1 MWFTLLLVAQVP
13 DLPAVGDTVW
23 IRRVLTVPAGMSV
36 RPRPIPTSALV
47 EPLGPPEV
55 SSSGRE
61 ITIRYP
67 VVFWRPG
74 THRIEMPAV
83 IVVRS
88 DGFSDT
94 LAAAFT
100 SVDVRSVLPPGAPRD
115 SLAPAPPAEAVA
127 RSTPSPIPVIL
138 LALLAALALL
148 PLHWWWR
155 KRGSSP
161 GPGVPGASEGPGLKD
176 IAAWVE
182 AGELRAAADAYA
194 RLLEPRAKAAQDPAL
209 SELVA
214 RLGEARYGGVAR
226 ADLQALCRDAARVAG
241 T

>member
-1 MWFTLLLVAQVP
+1 MIALALLLLGQPA
-13 DLPAVGDTVW
+13 DTPAVGDTVW

-36 RPRPIPTSALV
+36 RPRPIPSSALV

-74 THRIEMPAV
+74 SHRVEMPAV

-94 LAAAFT
+94 LSAGVAT
-100 SVDVRSVLPPGAPRD
+100 VEVRSVLPPGARRD
-115 SLAPAPPAEAVA
+115 TLAPAPPADVVA
-127 RSTPSPIPVIL
+127 RSTPSPIPLLLLLL
-138 LALLAALALL
+138 LALLGLV

-155 KRGSSP
+155 RRG
-161 GPGVPGASEGPGLKD
+161 GPAARPATATGTGLSLGSV
-176 IAAWVE
+176 AAWVE

-194 RLLEPRAKAAQDPAL
+194 RLLEPRASGDPAVQA
-209 SELVA
+209 LVT
-214 RLGEARYGGVAR
+214 RLAEARYGGQSPDELTV
-226 ADLQALCRDAARVAG
+226 LCRDAARMAG
-241 T
+241 G